1 VLGNELAS
9 TLSSEG
15 AFCGHS
21 SQIVGVTYFPSKN
34 EIQPMKLLECKHVMF
49 SLQLDIHGI
58 HLDYPYSFINIAK
71 YEIPILHVFMFGCS
85 VALEVAMHG
94 TSWPDLRLV
103 NYVVIP
109 SKS

>member
-1 VLGNELAS
+1 MLGNELAS

-58 HLDYPYSFINIAK
+58 HLDSSYLFINNAK
-71 YEIPILHVFMFGCS
+71 SILHVFMFGCS
-85 VALEVAMHG
+85 VASLQK
-94 TSWPDLRLV
+94 LV
-103 NYVVIP
+103 QPIRC
-109 SKS
+109 